1 MNGPDS
7 AWKIALPPAWKYVLP
22 PAWKYLL
29 PPARKYLLPPAWKYV
44 LPPAWKFLLLYLV
57 VSGVACDSG
66 DERPGTGAST
76 RETAVSHE
84 DDSGAA
90 DRDDRGV
97 SGHDDHADHDH
108 DAQGAS
114 DGDHAD
120 HDHDA
125 QDASGGDHADHDRDA
140 QGASDGDHAVHDHD
154 EPGHAAHGEGDGHEA
169 RVMLTPEAI
178 AGGGIEVAPAGP
190 RSMHIGL
197 DLPGE
202 VVLNADRL
210 AHVVPRFPGI
220 AKEVKKA
227 LGDRVSADE
236 VLAVIESNESL
247 ARYDV
252 RSMISGVVTE
262 KHITLGEF
270 VRDDED
276 IFVVADLS
284 TVWVNVTVYARDIGR
299 VRRGQTADISV
310 VGGGP
315 RATAK
320 IDYIA
325 PALGQESRAATA
337 RAVLPNP
344 DLEWRQG
351 MFVNARIVLEEPT
364 VPVAVLDSAIQR
376 IEGRETVFVQEEPG
390 VFQGRLVSLGRSD
403 GEWTEIL
410 SGVAAGEPYVSSGS
424 FLLKSELMKSEA
436 GHEH

>member
-1 MNGPDS
+1 MNVRDFT
-7 AWKIALPPAWKYVLP
+7 WKIVLLC
-22 PAWKYLL
+22 LL
-29 PPARKYLLPPAWKYV
+29 ASIA
-44 LPPAWKFLLLYLV
+44 
-57 VSGVACDSG
+57 ACGSN
-66 DERPGTGAST
+66 DER
-76 RETAVSHE
+76 HE
-84 DDSGAA
+84 AA
-90 DRDDRGV
+90 PNQSAARDDDHSA
-97 SGHDDHADHDH
+97 SGHDDHAASDHDDHGSPEH
-108 DAQGAS
+108 DDQAAS
-114 DGDHAD
+114 DHDDHGTSEDEHAD
-120 HDHDA
+120 H
-125 QDASGGDHADHDRDA
+125 S
-140 QGASDGDHAVHDHD
+140 HD
-154 EPGHAAHGEGDGHEA
+154 ESGPAGHDDAAHDL
-169 RVMLTPEAI
+169 RVELSPDAI
-178 AGGGIEVAPAGP
+178 TGGGIEVTPAGP
-190 RSMHIGL
+190 WTMHIGL

-284 TVWVNVTVYARDIGR
+284 TVWVNITVYARDIGR
-299 VRRGQTADISV
+299 VRRGQTVDISV

-315 RATAK
+315 RATAQ

-344 DLEWRQG
+344 NLEWRQG
-351 MFVNARIVLEEPT
+351 MFVNARVVLEEPT

-390 VFQGRLVSLGRSD
+390 VFEGRLVSLGRSD

-410 SGVAAGEPYVSSGS
+410 SGVEAGEQYVSAGS